1 MTKFLFLTFGKFQRS
16 LFTLLV
22 AFSFVI
28 NESKCSEQK
37 RRHFRQD
44 LKTKISQPFYGL
56 ARHCTAAIRRVP
68 RQPATLNWRTRAPS
82 IAGIRRSLLAQWGA
96 VLPQT
101 AALSVLPACAADY

>member
-22 AFSFVI
+22 ALSFVI

-44 LKTKISQPFYGL
+44 LKTKIYDKEGIPIEQQNLFCSSTIL
-56 ARHCTAAIRRVP
+56 LDNN
-68 RQPATLNWRTRAPS
+68 TL
-82 IAGIRRSLLAQWGA
+82 
-96 VLPQT
+96 
-101 AALSVLPACAADY
+101 ADYGI

>member
-1 MTKFLFLTFGKFQRS
+1 MPKFLFLTFGKFQRS

-44 LKTKISQPFYGL
+44 LKTKISQPFHGL
-56 ARHCTAAIRRVP
+56 ARHCTAAIRRIL
-68 RQPATLNWRTRAPS
+68 RQPATLCWRTRAPS

-101 AALSVLPACAADY
+101 AALSVLPVCAAD